1 MIDRSGS
8 MMVDGVPRVHLSH
21 LEGEALIRVEGQH
34 LAVALPREFLLAL
47 LVGAL
52 NGLSA
57 HEGPRVHDRDLIVQL
72 RAEVEDN
79 ELHARDGGVRVRQ
92 ENVRLV

>member
-1 MIDRSGS
+1 MTVDRSRS
-8 MMVDGVPRVHLSH
+8 NDGGWAPRVHLPH

-34 LAVALPREFLLAL
+34 LAVALAREFLLAL

-57 HEGPRVHDRDLIVQL
+57 HE
-72 RAEVEDN
+72 
-79 ELHARDGGVRVRQ
+79 
-92 ENVRLV
+92 

>member
-1 MIDRSGS
+1 MMVDRSISMIS
-8 MMVDGVPRVHLSH
+8 MMVDGVPRVHLPH

-34 LAVALPREFLLAL
+34 LAVALAREFLLAL

-57 HEGPRVHDRDLIVQL
+57 HE
-72 RAEVEDN
+72 
-79 ELHARDGGVRVRQ
+79 
-92 ENVRLV
+92 